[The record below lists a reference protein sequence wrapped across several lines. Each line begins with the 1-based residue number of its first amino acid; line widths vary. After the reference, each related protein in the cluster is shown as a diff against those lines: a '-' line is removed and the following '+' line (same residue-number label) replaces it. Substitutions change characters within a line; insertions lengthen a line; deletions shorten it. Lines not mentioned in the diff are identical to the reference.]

1 MDIRGKK
8 ISIIGAAR
16 SGTGA
21 AKLAKK
27 FGAVPF
33 VSDSSPKDKLE
44 KSISIFEYEKIAYEL
59 GAHSE
64 KIYDCDFIV
73 TSPGVPSD
81 TPVLKKAEE
90 KGIKIFSEV
99 EFASWF
105 CKGEIISITGTN
117 GKTTTTSLM
126 AYTLNMAGIK
136 SYTAG
141 NIGDAFSKTAP
152 LVNENEFVA
161 LETSSFQ
168 LDFIDRF
175 KPRFSLILNITPD
188 HLDRYHNNFDEYIE
202 SKLKVTANQNEEDY
216 FIYNADDRYI
226 KANLKNKKV
235 RKLAF
240 SLKDELPAG
249 AFYKEG
255 KMFFAWSGKVDAVA
269 SVTDL
274 YIKGEH
280 NLANAL
286 SVLAVAK
293 LLSIPDQKI
302 RDAFSSFKGVEH
314 RLEFVRELNGVEF
327 VNDSKA
333 TNVDSV
339 WYALRSFDK
348 PLYLILGG
356 KDKGNDYER
365 LKELVKK
372 NVKKIYAI
380 GSSAQKVY
388 DYFHTIVPTEI
399 KDSIESCV
407 NSGRIEAEKG
417 AIVLLSPACAS
428 FDMFDNYEHRGKV
441 FKEAVNK
448 LV

>member
-8 ISIIGAAR
+8 ISIIGAVR
-16 SGTGA
+16 SGIGA
-21 AKLAKK
+21 AKLAKQ
-27 FGAVPF
+27 FGAIPF
-33 VSDSSPKDKLE
+33 VSDSSPKDKLG
-44 KSISIFEYEKIAYEL
+44 KSISVFEAEGIAYEC

-64 KIYDCDFIV
+64 KVYDSDFIV

-81 TPVLKKAEE
+81 SPVLLKAIEKK
-90 KGIKIFSEV
+90 IKIFSEV

-105 CKGEIISITGTN
+105 CKGGIISITGTN

-126 AYTLNMAGIK
+126 AYTLNLAGIK
-136 SYTAG
+136 TYAAG
-141 NIGDAFSKTAP
+141 NIGDAFSETAP
-152 LVNENEFVA
+152 LVNENEYVA

-168 LDFIDRF
+168 LDFTDRF
-175 KPRFSLILNITPD
+175 KPRFALILNITPD

-202 SKLKVTANQNEEDY
+202 SKLKVAANQNEEDY
-216 FIYNADDRYI
+216 FIYNADDQYI

-235 RKLAF
+235 QRLAF

-255 KMFFAWSGKVDAVA
+255 KMFFAWFGKIVEVV

-286 SVLAVAK
+286 AVLAVAK
-293 LLSIPDQKI
+293 LLHIPNQKI
-302 RDAFSSFKGVEH
+302 REAFTSFKGVEH
-314 RLEFVRELNGVEF
+314 RLEFVRELDGVEF

-356 KDKGNDYER
+356 KDKGNDYDR
-365 LKELVKK
+365 LKDLVKK

-388 DYFHTIVPTEI
+388 DYFHAIVPTEI
-399 KDSIESCV
+399 KDSMESCV
-407 NSGRIEAEKG
+407 TAGRKEAEKG
-417 AIVLLSPACAS
+417 TIVLLSPACAS